1 MKNQNDIISL
11 APWIFGSS
19 IFFKETEN
27 HQTMFNIFEQHPI
40 DTFCASSTNYQLL
53 GNQQQEKKTQ
63 LTQLFSTESVDLITK
78 QRWHSM
84 TNLQIHDGKSIYY
97 LFLFI
102 IYLFIMNRLW

>member
-19 IFFKETEN
+19 IFFKGTEN

-40 DTFCASSTNYQLL
+40 DTFCASSTDYQMLE
-53 GNQQQEKKTQ
+53 NQQQEKKTQ

-84 TNLQIHDGKSIYY
+84 TNLQIHDGKSIYIICFY
-97 LFLFI
+97 SFF
-102 IYLFIMNRLW
+102 IYLL